1 MELAKR
7 FEVLD
12 GLTLEQ
18 LELAKEFGEHEG
30 IVQSLLVADHSFSEF
45 LEEELALKRLHY
57 FHACATFTNIQG
69 YNDVQKAEFVKNLM
83 TVNRAE
89 FLSSLTGQVL
99 PNRFCRMLYKIADG
113 SPWPEIWYSKLFK
126 IADTEV
132 GDKALTHAK
141 SIALDGLKLWLSLP
155 QEVRLKNLLRIFV
168 TSPLVAAEFVET
180 RKLFL
185 ESFPKETHEN
195 LRQSLKT
202 VLSPGRLL
210 EWEYWLP
217 NSALVRSKFPPPP
230 IRGNRQ
236 LVPLESAPKLLFEAK
251 DMNNCLRFLIQDVIL
266 GRTYFY
272 LYQGNTRAIVSLERE
287 PDGTWE
293 FAEMHGFNNTIVPA
307 GCVQTA
313 KSIAEEQLELRNTR
327 TQLKAA
333 AKSK

>member
-45 LEEELALKRLHY
+45 LEEEIALKRLHY
-57 FHACATFTNIQG
+57 FHACATFTNIHD
-69 YNDVQKAEFVKNLM
+69 YSDVEKIEFARNLM
-83 TVNRAE
+83 TVNRSE
-89 FLSSLTGQVL
+89 FLSLLTGQVL
-99 PNRFCRMLYKIADG
+99 SNRSCKMLYKIADD
-113 SPWPEIWYSKLFK
+113 SPWPEEWYAKLFE
-126 IADTEV
+126 IAGTEV

-141 SIALDGLKLWLSLP
+141 SIALNGLKLWLLLP
-155 QEVRLKNLLRIFV
+155 QEVRLRNLLKIFV
-168 TSPLVAAEFVET
+168 TSPLIASEFMES
-180 RKLFL
+180 RGLLL
-185 ESFPKETHEN
+185 EAFPKESHEK

-202 VLSPGRLL
+202 VLSPRMLL

-217 NSALVRSKFPPPP
+217 NSALVQSKFPPPP

-236 LVPLESAPKLLFEAK
+236 LVPLETAPKMLFEAK
-251 DMNNCLRFLIQDVIL
+251 DMENCLRFLIQDVIL
-266 GRTYFY
+266 GRSYFY

-293 FAEMHGFNNTIVPA
+293 FGEMHGFDNAIVPTE
-307 GCVQTA
+307 CVQSA
-313 KSIAEEQLELRNTR
+313 KGIAEDQLELRNMQTK
-327 TQLKAA
+327 LKSA
-333 AKSK
+333 SK